1 MMNLGSVYMLPN
13 LPKTQVS
20 LLPKGV
26 FGSRAARAELLRF
39 SFLEWSGSIPCLVVI
54 TEPLYFLFGS

>member
-1 MMNLGSVYMLPN
+1 MLPN

-39 SFLEWSGSIPCLVVI
+39 SFLEWSGSIPCLVVR